1 MSLRRKQIS
10 TLVTNLLIT
19 NKITKASVP
28 VDKIARNLGATIVYE
43 PSEDDLSGFLLR
55 EKGSN
60 KIIIGVNA
68 THPKTRQRFT
78 ISHEIGHLL
87 LHAEESFHIDRSS
100 EGFERRRP
108 VRDKF
113 ERNKDSST
121 GSNKIERE
129 ANLFAADLLMPT
141 AFIEKDMEKLGRID
155 VLHDPRLDK
164 MADAYGVSLQALTYR
179 LNNLG
184 YIQL

>member
-10 TLVTNLLIT
+10 TLVTNILTT
-19 NKITKASVP
+19 NRITKAPVP
-28 VDKIARNLGATIVYE
+28 VDKIAEKLGATLVYE
-43 PSEDDLSGFLLR
+43 PSDDDLSGFLLR
-55 EKGSN
+55 EKDKITIGINGS
-60 KIIIGVNA
+60 
-68 THPKTRQRFT
+68 HPPNRQRFT

-87 LHAEESFHIDRSS
+87 LHSEESFHIDRSS
-100 EGFERRRP
+100 EGFERRP

-121 GSNKIERE
+121 GSDRIERE
-129 ANLFAADLLMPT
+129 ANLFAAELLMPT
-141 AFIEKDMEKLGRID
+141 AFIEKDMTKLGPID
-155 VLHDPRLDK
+155 VLHDPKLDK
-164 MADAYGVSLQALTYR
+164 LAEDYGVSLQALTYR

>member
-19 NKITKASVP
+19 NRITKASVP
-28 VDKIARNLGATIVYE
+28 VDKIAENLGATIVYE
-43 PSEDDLSGFLLR
+43 PNEDDLSGFLLR
-55 EKGSN
+55 EKGSD
-60 KIIIGVNA
+60 KIVIGVNA
-68 THPKTRQRFT
+68 SHAPTRQRFT

-87 LHAEESFHIDRSS
+87 LHTEESFHIDRSS
-100 EGFERRRP
+100 EGFERRP

-121 GSNKIERE
+121 GSNRIERE
-129 ANLFAADLLMPT
+129 ANLFAAELLMPSP
-141 AFIEKDMEKLGRID
+141 FIEKDMAKLGRID
-155 VLHDPRLDK
+155 ILHDIKLDQL
-164 MADAYGVSLQALTYR
+164 ADTYGVSIQALTYR